1 MVGLCGTIGKQNHNI
16 TTFVDSLRWSEKEER
31 TTFNGSGVSVG
42 YTDHPIEF
50 SEQPAMV
57 ENGDVLIWVWGNLL
71 GHEHNGEYVSR
82 RGSEPDAKY
91 CASLYDRYGLSFVD
105 SLNSEFSGVIYNRR
119 EGTVSL
125 FTDRLGSRP
134 VYWTRAE
141 DGSLVFS
148 SLLQSLGSHPH
159 VDLQFD
165 REFVSEFLAY
175 SRVLGIYT
183 PVAGVQNLP
192 PASVVTFDLDGEKI
206 AERRYWQ
213 PELQPEQKSFSEF
226 VDEFVTT
233 FKRAVE
239 ERAVKGAEQGLLLS
253 GGTDS
258 RAVLS
263 LLGEETIAFHM
274 NEREASPE
282 TKVARRVATT
292 AGAKFRYLDR
302 EISYY
307 PGVLKLS
314 GNLTNLNGL
323 FRHAHPFGFETE
335 ITNEVDFLFC
345 GQYSDTILSAEYI
358 PKQDPPVEAFSYLY
372 PSNKTKT
379 ISTPS
384 EYVSSYING
393 SMGDVNGDLS
403 YTRSLPNPTT
413 VLESYLEVSDG
424 VVTNH
429 GVTYPSLKSLTE
441 FGMIYPI
448 TNVRTFISYETMLQ
462 MTPTRYPFLDNR
474 IVELALTLPESYRN
488 RHDIVSS
495 SLEQLDSDL
504 ASIKHP
510 NGTRP
515 TNSTIVNYYL
525 ENITT
530 VTRRIRH
537 ISRSSDL
544 NSWRINLETDS
555 IPDHGELIRSHS
567 FIEDIITDAE
577 EEIEEA
583 DFLDLSDVTELY
595 HAHLNGEDH
604 TNMLY
609 AIVTLLQTSVPL
621 NAKKDAHVGE

>member
-1 MVGLCGTIGKQNHNI
+1 MVGLCGTIGKQNHDI
-16 TTFVDSLRWSEKEER
+16 STFVDSLQWSEKEER
-31 TTFNGSGVSVG
+31 TTFNRSGVSVG

-50 SEQPAMV
+50 SEQPAMI

-71 GHEHNGEYVSR
+71 GHEHDGEYVPR
-82 RGSEPDAKY
+82 RRSETDAKY

-105 SLNSEFSGVIYNRR
+105 GLNSEFSGVIYNRR
-119 EGTVSL
+119 ERTVSL

-159 VDLQFD
+159 VDLEFD
-165 REFVSEFLAY
+165 RKFLSEFLAY

-183 PVAGVQNLP
+183 PVVGVQNLP
-192 PASVVTFDLDGEKI
+192 PASIVTFDLDGEKI

-226 VDEFVTT
+226 VDQFTSI
-233 FKRAVE
+233 FKQAVE
-239 ERAVKGAEQGLLLS
+239 ERTIKGAVQGLLLS

-263 LLGEETIAFHM
+263 LLGEGTVAFHM

-282 TKVARRVATT
+282 TKVARRVAAT

-302 EISYY
+302 GISYY
-307 PGVLKLS
+307 PDVLKNS
-314 GNLTNLNGL
+314 SEITNLNGL

-335 ITNEVDFLFC
+335 ITNDVDLLFC

-358 PKQDPPVEAFSYLY
+358 PKQDPAIKMISYLY
-372 PSNKTKT
+372 PSKKTKS
-379 ISTPS
+379 ISTSS
-384 EYVSSYING
+384 EYLSSYING
-393 SMGDVNGDLS
+393 SMGDANGDIS
-403 YTRSLPNPTT
+403 YTRTLPNPTT
-413 VLESYLEVSDG
+413 VLESHLEVADG
-424 VVTNH
+424 IVTCH
-429 GVTYPSLKSLTE
+429 GVTYPSLESLTK

-462 MTPTRYPFLDNR
+462 IAPTRYPFLDNR

-488 RHDIVSS
+488 RHDIVSK
-495 SLEQLDSDL
+495 SLKKLDNNL

-515 TNSTIVNYYL
+515 TNSTIVNHYV
-525 ENITT
+525 ENMTT
-530 VTRRIRH
+530 VARRIRH
-537 ISRSSDL
+537 ISRRSNL

-555 IPDHGELIRSHS
+555 IPDHEELIRSHP
-567 FIEDIITDAE
+567 FIKDIITNAE
-577 EEIEEA
+577 GEIEEA
-583 DFLDLSDVTELY
+583 DFIDLNDVRKLY
-595 HAHLNGEDH
+595 RAHLNGKDH

-609 AIVTLLQTSVPL
+609 AIATLLQTSIPL
-621 NAKKDAHVGE
+621 KVKKDSHV